1 LENAGNRHTQAKKTE
16 LDHFAGRL
24 RENLTT
30 KVVEHTEAAKEKL
43 AKQASKH
50 KV

>member
-1 LENAGNRHTQAKKTE
+1 VEDAGNRHAQAKKTE
-16 LDHFAGRL
+16 FDHFAGRL

-30 KVVEHTEAAKEKL
+30 KVVEHTELAKEKL
-43 AKQASKH
+43 DKQTSKH

>member
-1 LENAGNRHTQAKKTE
+1 VEDAGNRHAKAKKTE

-30 KVVEHTEAAKEKL
+30 KFVEDTEKL
-43 AKQASKH
+43 DKQASKH